1 MGTIL
6 GASYYQLKYCLRN
19 KLRQATGDPDFLYRH
34 YVGKPF
40 YDTDALN
47 TYTAEL
53 IKSGRPFMM
62 GRFGAVELFNM
73 RVAEFHMEN
82 KKEKACEQLFTCAG
96 FFPNDTSLLPRFNDI
111 MKDACR
117 QTDILGLWQNACEDY
132 YIRRYCND
140 LSATCRLIS
149 LEPWRSKNPWSAALA
164 GKKVLVVHPFEESI
178 QDQYLSLIHI

>member
-1 MGTIL
+1 
-6 GASYYQLKYCLRN
+6 
-19 KLRQATGDPDFLYRH
+19 
-34 YVGKPF
+34 
-40 YDTDALN
+40 
-47 TYTAEL
+47 
-53 IKSGRPFMM
+53 MM

-164 GKKVLVVHPFEESI
+164 EKRYLLFIRLKSRSRISI
-178 QDQYLSLIHI
+178 NILTNSSHARISCRSSN

>member
-1 MGTIL
+1 MRDGFRT
-6 GASYYQLKYCLRN
+6 
-19 KLRQATGDPDFLYRH
+19 
-34 YVGKPF
+34 
-40 YDTDALN
+40 
-47 TYTAEL
+47 
-53 IKSGRPFMM
+53 
-62 GRFGAVELFNM
+62 
-73 RVAEFHMEN
+73 RVARESEGTQEGYGVRNFNKSRVSRWRVRGKIYMEN

-149 LEPWRSKNPWSAALA
+149 LEPWRSKNPWSAA
-164 GKKVLVVHPFEESI
+164 KV
-178 QDQYLSLIHI
+178 